1 MIIDN
6 LATLPV
12 TIQLS
17 INGVEIINFFL
28 LSRVL
33 ICIDTSVLVHHHPPP
48 PPQHQSGRYRA
59 PLLLTSHLAL
69 PAFSVSTHTHRLTRG
84 LAGRIF
90 KIYCVSQF
98 FVTHGMAGFC
108 QSWSSDLYTE
118 IIETFI
124 QFMLIYFQEGWR
136 EGWISAPV
144 LNFDKPRQVPSWDA
158 GGREG
163 RAWMTDLTP
172 KHSLGSWIITRP
184 R

>member
-33 ICIDTSVLVHHHPPP
+33 ICIDTSVLVHHPPP
-48 PPQHQSGRYRA
+48 PPPHQHQCDIE
-59 PLLLTSHLAL
+59 LLTSSHLAL
-69 PAFSVSTHTHRLTRG
+69 PAFSVSTHSAEGEGDERSV
-84 LAGRIF
+84 RIF
-90 KIYCVSQF
+90 TILISLCLTICCHLWRDFASAVVLIYTS
-98 FVTHGMAGFC
+98 
-108 QSWSSDLYTE
+108 

-144 LNFDKPRQVPSWDA
+144 LNFDKPRQVPS
-158 GGREG
+158 
-163 RAWMTDLTP
+163 
-172 KHSLGSWIITRP
+172 
-184 R
+184 